1 MVDDNGAHEFSWE
14 YVDGSPSKG
23 ATVKGKHVSRRYG
36 ITTFN
41 LGTELKTDLIELKS
55 PGT

>member
-14 YVDGSPSKG
+14 YVDRSPSKG
-23 ATVKGKHVSRRYG
+23 ATVKGKHASRRYG

-41 LGTELKTDLIELKS
+41 LGT
-55 PGT
+55 